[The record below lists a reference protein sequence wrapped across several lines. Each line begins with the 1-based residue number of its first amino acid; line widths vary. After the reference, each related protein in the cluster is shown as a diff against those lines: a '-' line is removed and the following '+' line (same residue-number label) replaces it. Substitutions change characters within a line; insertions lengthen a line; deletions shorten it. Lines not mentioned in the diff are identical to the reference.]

1 MSLNN
6 YLENKTI
13 LSIKND
19 INNVLINM
27 NINIEQRNELLNK
40 LKYYRFVDKIYELHT
55 GKHTRWLCKDNYHLK
70 VGGILTNIKFLDNG
84 THILLYNKN
93 QKRFVQIKL

>member
-55 GKHTRWLCKDNYHLK
+55 GKHTRWLCKDNY
-70 VGGILTNIKFLDNG
+70 
-84 THILLYNKN
+84 
-93 QKRFVQIKL
+93 

>member
-84 THILLYNKN
+84 AHILLYNKN